1 MRPPGKTAGKGAPA
15 LRDRAWRARAGAGS
29 GAYRC
34 WLIDRGSLTD
44 RVRARCDA
52 FRVELV
58 FQGPRRAT
66 LDERFIAGPRTRRVL
81 VREVFLACGS
91 TRVVFAHS
99 VTPLANLRGAWHGL
113 VRLGTRPLGAALF
126 ADPRVA
132 RRPLRFRKLAA
143 RDELLARA
151 RAAGGGGAR
160 ALWARR
166 SLFIRGKSPIL
177 VTEIFL
183 PEILKL

>member
-1 MRPPGKTAGKGAPA
+1 MKLPGRGTGKGA
-15 LRDRAWRARAGAGS
+15 LRDRAWRARPGAGS
-29 GAYRC
+29 GAYRH

-44 RVRARCDA
+44 RVRARCEA
-52 FRVELV
+52 LRVELV

-66 LDERFIAGPRTRRVL
+66 RDERFIAGPRARRVL
-81 VREVFLACGS
+81 VREVFLSCG
-91 TRVVFAHS
+91 RVRLVFAHS
-99 VTPLANLRGAWHGL
+99 VTPLANLRGPWQGL
-113 VRLGTRPLGAALF
+113 VRLGTRPLGAVLF
-126 ADPRVA
+126 ADPRVT

-151 RAAGGGGAR
+151 RAAGGGDAR

-183 PEILKL
+183 PGILEP